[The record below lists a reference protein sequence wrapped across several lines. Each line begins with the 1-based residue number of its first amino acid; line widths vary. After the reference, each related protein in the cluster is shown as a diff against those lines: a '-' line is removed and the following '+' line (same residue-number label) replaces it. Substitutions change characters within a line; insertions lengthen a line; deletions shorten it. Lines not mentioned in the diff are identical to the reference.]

1 MKKPLQTFLKLA
13 FPRFSGPLTLAA
25 LALAPASARA
35 ADVCIT
41 DTAKQT
47 LTACPNNGPQTF
59 TAKGGKAPALSF
71 HSAPPPADLKK
82 RDQQTK
88 PNLPSEQ
95 MSAGQRDD
103 RKSRLQQRAK
113 GYLFQEIAGAESL
126 YQTTPANA
134 PDRLQLV
141 RRLAEDYSE
150 LENVGFTEKT
160 TAEIKRDELKK
171 TNPTGAQQQQAIANQ
186 AGAIMNKARGKS
198 IQYYTT
204 ITTDFPNYP
213 QLDEVLYYLAYEY
226 EQGNDNANARTTYF
240 KLIQSR
246 PNSKYIPNAYLA
258 FGELFFNEAQ
268 GDPSKWPVAA
278 QAYVKVIGF
287 PPPENKVYGYA
298 WYKLAYV
305 QWNSG
310 DFPGALSAFKKTIDY
325 GTTFT
330 QVPGA
335 GKLADSARRD
345 IIPVY
350 ALSGNPSAAYN
361 FFHNI
366 SGDPSGQSGKTYNMM
381 DDLGNNYLDTGHY
394 PEAITLYKDLLI
406 RDRGGDKTCLYQAH
420 ITEAT
425 MAMKSN
431 NKDGIKDELNKQ
443 VTVER
448 EYKAANHPAE
458 AKQECANK
466 TAALLTETAMAWHLE
481 AVGSGG
487 QRGTGDKRTM
497 DKAAFLYQKVVDT
510 WPQAEFATFVFPRLV
525 KEDWPNIYK
534 IKYDMADL
542 LYFEEDWEKAAKA
555 FDAVVDENPNA
566 PEAAE
571 SAYAAVLCWQKVYDA
586 GHKGDSA
593 KKGSG
598 NLPGAKKGGSA
609 HAVESEDAK
618 LAPKELTPDQKGM
631 ITAFKR
637 YICYIHPADT
647 DTAAQEQLVEVE
659 YAQARLYFEAQH
671 WEEAA
676 EAFRGIALK
685 HSDKDVGI
693 YAAQLY
699 LESVNVLGAHSKPP
713 RISCF
718 NDMANDVPKFLDLY
732 CTGDKLAKN
741 QDQCTTLT
749 KIQCDIQR
757 LKAQKITEKAD
768 SGPADALV
776 LYEEAAKTY
785 LDMWHKYGETPL
797 RANQPMQCDRM
808 DEIVYNAAK
817 AYQAARLVGRAIS
830 TRMILLNP
838 DNRMEKSPLATK
850 AIYEIGGNYQA
861 IAVYDQAA
869 NWYEKFA
876 EIHPTPEKADT
887 ALSDAVQLRLGLGQ
901 ADEAIKD
908 ASVFRSRFGATKP
921 TETAA
926 IQFAIGAHYAS
937 IEAWDQAKVALQGA
951 MGLIDRSALDIQL
964 QAHATLARA
973 FTHLRDGQ
981 AGASSEYGKVRALWS
996 NPDAAAAKLK
1006 GAYPTEDDGSRNKRL
1021 AKGLNAVGEA
1031 YFFSAEEHRRA
1042 EVESIKFPEYHGN
1055 GTKAD
1060 VLKHVNGKV
1069 ADWMKKKAGAIV
1081 KVEAEYKKVVDLQP
1095 EPPPRWVIAA
1105 GSRVGLLWGGFVD
1118 DFRRAPYPKDWDK
1131 KGCAVAC
1138 GTADELSWAEIRANY
1153 FSNLDLQSQPFKDGT
1168 MFDSKRVGA
1177 KPALVTCL
1185 NYSLKYQYFDQF
1197 SRDCEVWL
1205 AKNYKAEYH
1214 VVDELR
1220 GAPTQ
1225 SNNGADDPVPPLTA
1239 TGQLYEPPP
1248 VAGPAP
1254 AAAPA
1259 PAGAP

>member
-1 MKKPLQTFLKLA
+1 MNIRIHQKKLA
-13 FPRFSGPLTLAA
+13 VAL
-25 LALAPASARA
+25 LALATAFATPRSAFA
-35 ADVCIT
+35 AGEVCIA
-41 DTAKQT
+41 DAAKQT
-47 LTACPNNGPQTF
+47 LAACPNSGPSTF
-59 TAKGGKAPALSF
+59 AKGGAAPALNF
-71 HSAPPPADLKK
+71 HTAPQPADLKK
-82 RDQQTK
+82 RDQQTR
-88 PNLPSEQ
+88 PNQPTEA
-95 MSAGQRDD
+95 MTAGQRDD

-113 GYLFQEIAGAESL
+113 GLLIGEIQGLENLFAN
-126 YQTTPANA
+126 TPGNS

-141 RRLAEDYSE
+141 RRLAEDYVE
-150 LENVGFTEKT
+150 LENAGFTEKT
-160 TAEIKRDELKK
+160 QAEIKRDELKK
-171 TNPTGAQQQQAIANQ
+171 TDPGGAGRQQAIVNQ
-186 AGAIMNKARGKS
+186 ANTIMLKARQKA
-198 IQYYTT
+198 IAFYTSV
-204 ITTDFPNYP
+204 TTDFPNYP

-226 EQGNDNANARTTYF
+226 EQGNNADMARKTYYQ
-240 KLIQSR
+240 LIQTR

-268 GDPSKWPVAA
+268 GDPSKWSAA
-278 QAYVKVIGF
+278 QQAYTKVIGF

-305 QWNSG
+305 MWNNG
-310 DFPGALSAFKKTIDY
+310 DFAGSLSAFKKTIDY
-325 GTTFT
+325 GTTFA
-330 QVPGA
+330 QIPGA
-335 GKLADSARRD
+335 SKLADSARRD

-350 ALSGNPSAAYN
+350 ALKGDPSAAFN
-361 FFHNI
+361 FFRNI
-366 SGDPSGQSGKTYNMM
+366 SGDPSGTTTKTFGMM

-394 PEAITLYKDLLI
+394 PEAISLYRDLLV
-406 RDRGGDKTCLYQAH
+406 RDRGGDKTCIYQAH

-425 MAMKSN
+425 MAMRSGF
-431 NKDGIKDELNKQ
+431 KDGIRTELDKQLSVEKD
-443 VTVER
+443 
-448 EYKAANHPAE
+448 YKAGNHPAD

-497 DKAAFLYQKVVDT
+497 DKAAYLYKKVVDT
-510 WPQAEFATFVFPRLV
+510 WPQAEFSAFTFPRIV

-534 IKYDMADL
+534 IKYSMADL
-542 LYFEEDWEKAAKA
+542 LYFEEDWEPAAKA

-593 KKGSG
+593 RKGAG
-598 NLPGAKKGGSA
+598 QLPGSKKDKA
-609 HAVESEDAK
+609 TKEKESEDAK
-618 LAPKELTPDQKGM
+618 LAPKEITADQKSM

-637 YICYIHPADT
+637 YICYIHPAEND
-647 DTAAQEQLVEVE
+647 AAGQDKLVEVE

-676 EAFRGIALK
+676 AAFRDIAMK

-699 LESVNVLGAHSKPP
+699 LESVNVLGAHSSPP

-718 NDMANDVPKFLDLY
+718 NDMAADVPKFLELY

-741 QDQCTTLT
+741 SDQCTTLT

-757 LKAQKITEKAD
+757 IKAQKLTEKAD
-768 SGPADALV
+768 TGAPDALQ
-776 LYEEAAKTY
+776 LDEEAARTY
-785 LDMWHKYGETPL
+785 LDMWHKYGETPM
-797 RANQPMQCDRM
+797 RAGQAPGCDRL

-817 AYQAARLVGRAIS
+817 AYQAARLLGRAIS

-838 DNRMEKSPLATK
+838 DNGMSKSPLATK

-869 NWYEKFA
+869 NWYEKFG
-876 EIHPTPEKADT
+876 ELKPTPEKADV

-901 ADEAIKD
+901 AEEAIKD
-908 ASVFRSRFGATKP
+908 ATAFKAKFGATKP

-937 IEAWDQAKVALQGA
+937 AEEWANAKVALQGA
-951 MGLIDRSALDIQL
+951 MGLIDRSAIDIQL
-964 QAHATLARA
+964 QAHATLARTQ
-973 FTHLRDGQ
+973 THLRDG
-981 AGASSEYGKVRALWS
+981 ANAAAAEYGKVRNLWKD
-996 NPDAAAAKLK
+996 PEAAVAKLAK
-1006 GAYPTEDDGSRNKRL
+1006 DYPAEDEGQRTKRL
-1021 AKGLNAVGEA
+1021 AKALNAVGEA
-1031 YFFSAEEHRRA
+1031 TFFQAELKRHA
-1042 EVESIKFPEYHGN
+1042 DVDGIKFPEYHGN
-1055 GTKAD
+1055 GKKDD

-1069 ADWMKKKAGAIV
+1069 KDWVTKKKAAIE
-1081 KVEAEYKKVVDLQP
+1081 KVEPEYVKILDLKP
-1095 EPPPRWVIAA
+1095 VPPPMWVIAA
-1105 GSRVGLLWGGFVD
+1105 GSRAGLMWGGFVD

-1138 GTADELSWAEIRANY
+1138 GTPDELSWSEIKGNY
-1153 FSNLDLQSQPFKDGT
+1153 FSNLDSASEPFK
-1168 MFDSKRVGA
+1168 VGHA
-1177 KPALVTCL
+1177 KPALKKCL
-1185 NYSLKYQYFDQF
+1185 DLSLQYQYFDQF

-1205 AKNYKAEYH
+1205 AKNYKSEYH

-1225 SNNGADDPVPPLTA
+1225 VNNGADDEVPPLTS
-1239 TGQLYEPPP
+1239 TGQLYAPPP

-1254 AAAPA
+1254 AKPTAKAAQ
-1259 PAGAP
+1259 